1 MAFDFPSSPT
11 TGQTYSVT
19 GGPTYV
25 YNGTAWVVLTPGNQ
39 FNRTVFTATAG
50 QTTFTMNYVVGAID
64 VYRNGVKLAPADFT
78 ATNGTSIV
86 LANGCTVGDTV
97 EVISYPMITYSDAVK
112 RTGDT
117 MTGDL
122 TVPNIVGTGS
132 ARFGSGSSTGGVIR
146 ATSTGRYAD
155 LICVTSNV
163 NSAFYSDDTSLIG
176 AVGTVSSHPFVITTG
191 NTERVRID
199 TTGRV
204 TTPYQPAFTAYKDNV
219 GAYGTVGTVVFNN
232 VLLNRGNHYNST
244 TGKFTA
250 PVAGVYSFG
259 FFAHTETVNAS
270 ARLANFRRNGV
281 AGFCEVYVLPNNSR
295 EQVGKQFYIQMAAGD
310 TMEFHNDTGD
320 WWAGGSSGMMF
331 TGQLIG

>member
-11 TGQTYSVT
+11 TGQTYSIS

-117 MTGDL
+117 MTGALGITTAQTTGTILSLQNTTTGGDTWAL
-122 TVPNIVGTGS
+122 YSNGSGNSEGAGKFMLVKAGTG
-132 ARFGSGSSTGGVIR
+132 ANLIVDGSGRLTTPFQPRFSGYRNATAAWTSAASTTVWNASTALINNGNCYN
-146 ATSTGRYAD
+146 TSTG
-155 LICVTSNV
+155 L
-163 NSAFYSDDTSLIG
+163 
-176 AVGTVSSHPFVITTG
+176 
-191 NTERVRID
+191 
-199 TTGRV
+199 
-204 TTPYQPAFTAYKDNV
+204 FTC
-219 GAYGTVGTVVFNN
+219 
-232 VLLNRGNHYNST
+232 
-244 TGKFTA
+244 
-250 PVAGVYSFG
+250 PVAGHYRIALG
-259 FFAHTETVNAS
+259 ILTGNAGYAILS
-270 ARLANFRRNGV
+270 VIKNGV
-281 AGFCEVYVLPNNSR
+281 AGVSIAHGNTNGANLWYTTSYNVIVSCAQNDT
-295 EQVGKQFYIQMAAGD
+295 IAAGYA
-310 TMEFHNDTGD
+310 TVGSAVFEATHNYLTIELVG
-320 WWAGGSSGMMF
+320 
-331 TGQLIG
+331 